1 MEEPTIKKIVSFT
14 EATIVLCDTQ
24 TAHIGKIK
32 CELPIK
38 ARNEK
43 DFAKWYKRF
52 SLTENQRV
60 VSVSDLRFFKRK
72 YELSVKD
79 LIYYGKEVVEE
90 N

>member
-1 MEEPTIKKIVSFT
+1 MQELTLKKLVSFT
-14 EATIVLCDTQ
+14 QATVMLCDTQ
-24 TAHIGKIK
+24 TGHIGKFK

-43 DFAKWYKRF
+43 DFAKWYKRVC
-52 SLTENQRV
+52 LDENQKL

-72 YELSVKD
+72 YELLFDD
-79 LIYYGKEVVEE
+79 LIRYGKEVEE